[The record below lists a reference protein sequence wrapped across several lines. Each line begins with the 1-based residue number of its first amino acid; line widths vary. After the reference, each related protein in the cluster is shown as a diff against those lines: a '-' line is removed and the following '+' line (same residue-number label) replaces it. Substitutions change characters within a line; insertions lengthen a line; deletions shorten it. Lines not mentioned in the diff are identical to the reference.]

1 MTPRVSVVVPAYR
14 CERTIE
20 QSVRSALGQTAD
32 ALEVIIVNDA
42 SDDGTAAI
50 LDALARSDARVRV
63 ITLPENGGVANARN
77 VGVNAAQAE
86 RIAFLD
92 SDDVW
97 EPEKLSRQLAV
108 MEETGA
114 ALVFTASV
122 CIDETG
128 ETTGKR
134 FSVPQTVTAKRL
146 LFGND
151 IVTSTVLARRDALK
165 KHPMERSDLHED
177 MICWYGIFKD
187 GYTAVGVDEPLVR
200 YRVSKGSKT
209 GDKKKSARMMWNTY
223 RHLGVGFFRRTVCFC
238 GYVAHGVKRYWL

>member
-20 QSVRSALGQTAD
+20 QSVRSALGQTAG

-114 ALVFTASV
+114 ALVKRRASAFP
-122 CIDETG
+122 CRKRSRRSG
-128 ETTGKR
+128 CCSATT
-134 FSVPQTVTAKRL
+134 S
-146 LFGND
+146 
-151 IVTSTVLARRDALK
+151 
-165 KHPMERSDLHED
+165 
-177 MICWYGIFKD
+177 
-187 GYTAVGVDEPLVR
+187 
-200 YRVSKGSKT
+200 
-209 GDKKKSARMMWNTY
+209 
-223 RHLGVGFFRRTVCFC
+223 
-238 GYVAHGVKRYWL
+238 